1 MYKELLQE
9 IRSLISQDSTTDEK
23 LKAVCSLL
31 HNSIEYYNWV
41 GFYFNDDT
49 HKVLNLGPYVGE
61 RTEHTQIPYGK
72 GICGQVA
79 NSHET
84 FLVEDVHSQDNY
96 IACSID
102 VKSEIVVPMFKNGKL
117 IGQIDIDSNTIAA
130 FTNEDESFLKE
141 VCALCS
147 QTL

>member
-1 MYKELLQE
+1 MYEELLKE
-9 IRSLISQDSTTDEK
+9 IRSLINKDNTPTEK
-23 LKAVCSLL
+23 LKAVCNLL
-31 HNSIEYYNWV
+31 HNSLEYYNWV

-49 HKVLNLGPYVGE
+49 NKVLNLGPYVGE

-84 FLVEDVHSQDNY
+84 FLADDVHSQDNY

-102 VKSEIVVPMFKNGKL
+102 VKSEIVVPMFKNEKL

-130 FTNEDESFLKE
+130 FTDEDESFLKQ
-141 VCALCS
+141 VCTLCS